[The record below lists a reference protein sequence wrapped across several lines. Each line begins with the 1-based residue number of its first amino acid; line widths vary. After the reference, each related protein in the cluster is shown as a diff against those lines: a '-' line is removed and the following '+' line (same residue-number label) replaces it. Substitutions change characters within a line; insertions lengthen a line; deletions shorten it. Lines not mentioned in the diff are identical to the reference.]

1 MKPVG
6 ALVEHQELVTVSQDV
21 AVAEAARKMAGRR
34 IGALP
39 VVDGER
45 LVGIFTERD
54 VLTRIVAAGRDPA
67 RTPVR
72 DVMTTDLVMASV
84 SESYEDCLRRMRHA
98 GIRHL
103 LVLRDGRLAGILS
116 LRDLLRMDADEKDET
131 ITLLNAY
138 VHDIP
143 VVLRPTR
150 A

>member
-6 ALVEHQELVTVSQDV
+6 ALVEHQEMATVTPD
-21 AVAEAARKMAGRR
+21 ATVAEAARRMAERG

-39 VVDGER
+39 IVEGER

-54 VLTRIVAAGRDPA
+54 VLIRVVAAGLDPS

-72 DVMTTDLVMASV
+72 DVMTTGLVVASV
-84 SESYEDCLRRMRHA
+84 AESYDDCLRRMQHA

-103 LVLRDGRLAGILS
+103 LVLREGRLAGILS
-116 LRDLLRMDADEKDET
+116 QRDLLRMDVIEKDET

-143 VVLRPTR
+143 VVLRPKR
-150 A
+150 